1 MRLTITC
8 KGESV
13 DLMDGLVVLPRFFSM
28 ATGLRNHGARC
39 ATPRP
44 LMPGDP
50 EAALDQGPMDATG
63 ERFQDRHTADEPEV
77 SRCICS
83 SLTIWCI
90 SRTSFCLYDLGFQ
103 SLRQR
108 EFVSLALLGEWKSAE
123 PGERVVTEGKSVSAS
138 ASRSPEAQRSAST
151 AIESGR

>member
-1 MRLTITC
+1 
-8 KGESV
+8 
-13 DLMDGLVVLPRFFSM
+13 
-28 ATGLRNHGARC
+28 
-39 ATPRP
+39 
-44 LMPGDP
+44 MPGDS

-83 SLTIWCI
+83 SLTIWCT

-123 PGERVVTEGKSVSAS
+123 PGERVVTEGESVPNL
-138 ASRSPEAQRSAST
+138 RSFMDKRPDLRVTLQHLVNRDLAGKLEKLLSP
-151 AIESGR
+151 